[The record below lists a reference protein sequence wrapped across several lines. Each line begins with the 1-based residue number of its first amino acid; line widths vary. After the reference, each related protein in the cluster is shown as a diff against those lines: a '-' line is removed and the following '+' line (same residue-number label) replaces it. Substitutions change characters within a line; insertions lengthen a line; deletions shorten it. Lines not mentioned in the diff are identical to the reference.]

1 MAGCADPVARERTSN
16 DAVFRTC
23 HQGNRNGGD
32 YLVTVPPAATIFSS
46 AEAETLSTV
55 TVSFTL
61 MSP

>member
-1 MAGCADPVARERTSN
+1 MRGPPT
-16 DAVFRTC
+16 
-23 HQGNRNGGD
+23 GD

-46 AEAETLSTV
+46 ADAETLSTV